1 MKAIVAD
8 LGNSDGMSF
17 VPADIN
23 SLLNPAL
30 LVPGQYVHNG
40 RLPSGYGNT
49 FDPNWKAP
57 EYVPSPVIVESA
69 APALKP
75 VVEYPVLTADEF
87 RNRQRYAESAFN
99 NRAVSGAGAKG
110 AYQIMP
116 SVLSDYIKAVGK
128 EGDLFDYEYNK
139 GVRDWYVDWLLKR
152 SAVNG
157 NGNKQSEA
165 NKWAKVAAAYNWGLG
180 NLQKYLVEQKKKGM
194 DIYNSTDWIEGL
206 NPETRDYVKFVALQQ
221 DTTGPR
227 TNEAFNKAMSKYN
240 LASNGGRIKT
250 LAAKL
255 MEMGYYSDGGTIHI
269 DPSKRGTFKAQAT
282 KMGMGVKE
290 AAHHILAHKDNYSS
304 AMVKKANFAANF
316 AADGG
321 TLLRPYNKFEIVG
334 SKDTTKKK

>member
-30 LVPGQYVHNG
+30 IAPGQYVQNEQ
-40 RLPSGYGNT
+40 LPSGYGKT

-69 APALKP
+69 APAPKP
-75 VVEYPVLTADEF
+75 VAEYPVLTADEF

-157 NGNKQSEA
+157 NGNKQSET

-180 NLQKYLVEQKKKGM
+180 NLQKYLVEQKKKGV

-227 TNEAFNKAMSKYN
+227 TNEAFNKAMAKYN

-255 MEMGYYSDGGTIHI
+255 MEMGYYSDGGTIRI